1 MGGQA
6 PSLLSGR
13 RPGTWDLG
21 LGSSSVVS
29 LCCSALFQKSPSE
42 LPQSSRQARSSF
54 PALHPQR
61 RQWDRTTGAKAT
73 TGGAAAWA

>member
-6 PSLLSGR
+6 PSLHSGG

-21 LGSSSVVS
+21 LGSSVVS
-29 LCCSALFQKSPSE
+29 LCCSAFFQKSLSE

-54 PALHPQR
+54 PALNPQR
-61 RQWDRTTGAKAT
+61 RQRDRTAGS
-73 TGGAAAWA
+73 

>member
-6 PSLLSGR
+6 PSLRRGR

-29 LCCSALFQKSPSE
+29 LCCSALFQKSLSE

-61 RQWDRTTGAKAT
+61 RQRDRRAGAKAT
-73 TGGAAAWA
+73 TGGAAPWA